1 MQRFAVDC
9 AAAGL
14 PGADPDEL
22 VELRRYL
29 ATRVARRHRAETG
42 ALTHQRSDA
51 HHLPR
56 VSHRG
61 TGERLVCARV
71 E

>member
-29 ATRVARRHRAETG
+29 ATRVAPPSPRGDRV
-42 ALTHQRSDA
+42 A
-51 HHLPR
+51 HSP
-56 VSHRG
+56 
-61 TGERLVCARV
+61 TQ
-71 E
+71 